1 MSDTYERELAAALEE
16 NKRLDCECDQ
26 LAELVRMDSV
36 TVEAQ
41 KEQLDTALER
51 IEVLEEALKMLTC
64 G

>member
-1 MSDTYERELAAALEE
+1 MSDTYERELAAALKE